1 MPSEVKM
8 PQLGMNQ
15 DSAVIVSWLRR
26 AGDKVASGEP
36 IFEVETDKATME
48 VEAATDGYLAGLRVE
63 EGADVPVGD
72 VIAMIVET
80 EEAVAEHAT
89 AAAPPP
95 AASEASEAAER
106 SDPEPVDDIDPDP
119 EPEAPSA
126 PVAPQPVLLQRAT
139 GKVLAS
145 PLAKRMAAERGID
158 LAALRAGGVP
168 EPLHAADLSHA
179 SAGERSV
186 LSANVDGG
194 ALTALL
200 QRSENPDRT
209 LLLAAFAAGA
219 WRTMFDADDFSI
231 AIRGVDGTTS
241 IYSARPGGEG
251 QALALSLIDLCDTRL
266 SSFAPGS
273 GGIFLAVAQRPGAY
287 VLTLSFNEGMLP
299 LAHAIALL
307 DAIAARVEDPIRQ
320 LI

>member
-95 AASEASEAAER
+95 AASEASER

-179 SAGERSV
+179 PAGAQSV

-219 WRTMFDADDFSI
+219 WRSVFDADDIRI

-241 IYSARPGGEG
+241 IYSARPGGED
-251 QALALSLIDLCDTRL
+251 QAPALSLIDLCDTRL

-273 GGIFLAVAQRPGAY
+273 GGIFLAVAQRPSTY
-287 VLTLSFNEGMLP
+287 VLTLSFNEGTLP